1 VDVIKGEGDRLLPN
15 PFAADALVAGVIKVK
30 APLSAAKGLA
40 QYVIAISL
48 GFALYSISYGPWL
61 NP

>member
-1 VDVIKGEGDRLLPN
+1 MVGLTMRYCS
-15 PFAADALVAGVIKVK
+15 KVR
-30 APLSAAKGLA
+30 ATLSAAKGLA